1 MSDKKNVFQ
10 QNYHKSEASSR
21 CNIPTSVLKY
31 FWQLNNV
38 LWENQTFFF
47 LRVELGKAETVYF
60 LTSISGNCSKVRT
73 VSFSFH
79 VNTVSS
85 VQTSILLWDLLK
97 KVV

>member
-1 MSDKKNVFQ
+1 MFCEKIRPFS
-10 QNYHKSEASSR
+10 
-21 CNIPTSVLKY
+21 
-31 FWQLNNV
+31 
-38 LWENQTFFF
+38 F

-85 VQTSILLWDLLK
+85 VQTSVLL
-97 KVV
+97 